1 MKFDIYC
8 DESRPDLFTSKS
20 AIGDKYLLIGGLW
33 LPTEKRD
40 EVKRGINALKER
52 FGVRGEIKWKKVS
65 PAHLDFYVALVDLF
79 IDFGLDLRFRCI
91 AVEAAKVDMV
101 HYHESDSEL
110 GFYKFY
116 YQLIHHWIFDF
127 NEYNIFCDAKTH
139 RVGGRL
145 QVLQRCLRCVNLSS
159 DVTSIQAL
167 PSHEVVII
175 QLTDFL
181 LGIAGSRLN
190 GSVQP
195 DGAKEQVIQRLE
207 RRLDVPRLR
216 HTSKSAQKFNVFVID
231 LAGGW

>member
-116 YQLIHHWIFDF
+116 YQLIRQRTSSQARDPSVSTGLNMRYRTRHPS
-127 NEYNIFCDAKTH
+127 YT
-139 RVGGRL
+139 RVGIINEGSMTKLAALSWYKGIMSSWCDCARPRKLL
-145 QVLQRCLRCVNLSS
+145 Q
-159 DVTSIQAL
+159 
-167 PSHEVVII
+167 
-175 QLTDFL
+175 
-181 LGIAGSRLN
+181 
-190 GSVQP
+190 
-195 DGAKEQVIQRLE
+195 
-207 RRLDVPRLR
+207 LDV
-216 HTSKSAQKFNVFVID
+216 S
-231 LAGGW
+231 